1 MGNKNIYERFLW
13 FDDRVRRKKF
23 PNATA
28 LAREFEIS
36 TKTAQRDIEFMRD
49 RLNCPVLYDKARKG
63 YYYEDETF
71 SLPLMYLSSSE
82 LSSLLVAQRLLRDV
96 SGSCLADDITSA
108 VDKITSI
115 IEKHTAKPDA
125 LNEVMSFHLM
135 KYSPVPEETFRIV
148 LESCLKRKTMAFTY
162 HSPVRAE
169 KTERSVDPYHL
180 MNYMGTWHVI
190 GYCHLRSGVRDFNVN
205 RITAARVSS
214 EPFDM
219 PANFSFNDYFH
230 SSFGLYKGK
239 SLKQVTLRFTAE
251 KAKWVRDQVWHKDQ
265 DVKYL
270 DDGSLELSLPVAGF
284 SELAGEIL
292 RHGSGVEVLKP
303 ESLRNLLKEELIKI
317 SQIYQ

>member
-162 HSPVRAE
+162 HSPVR
-169 KTERSVDPYHL
+169 D
-180 MNYMGTWHVI
+180 GQDIVI
-190 GYCHLRSGVRDFNVN
+190 
-205 RITAARVSS
+205 TVS
-214 EPFDM
+214 
-219 PANFSFNDYFH
+219 
-230 SSFGLYKGK
+230 
-239 SLKQVTLRFTAE
+239 
-251 KAKWVRDQVWHKDQ
+251 
-265 DVKYL
+265 
-270 DDGSLELSLPVAGF
+270 LS
-284 SELAGEIL
+284 
-292 RHGSGVEVLKP
+292 
-303 ESLRNLLKEELIKI
+303 
-317 SQIYQ
+317 